1 MILIAHRGASGYC
14 LENTMASF
22 EKALEMGATMIELDV
37 QLTADEKIVVYHDF
51 ELGRIVKGEGFIKD
65 QLSEDLVKLDIP
77 LLEDVLDLVPSDVVI
92 NVEIKRLGIDRRDV
106 AQKVYTMVEEK
117 GRLESITFSAFDHQ
131 ILLDL
136 QSLGAKRL
144 GLLLDSGMVR
154 PWDYMQ
160 SIGLHCISINQSK
173 AFIHPQFVEQAH
185 AHGYQVFSYTVN
197 EPQVAKA
204 FETFGVDG
212 IFTNY
217 LDILNKE

>member
-51 ELGRIVKGEGFIKD
+51 ELGRIAKGEGFIKD

-106 AQKVYTMVEEK
+106 AQK
-117 GRLESITFSAFDHQ
+117 SIYN
-131 ILLDL
+131 
-136 QSLGAKRL
+136 G
-144 GLLLDSGMVR
+144 
-154 PWDYMQ
+154 
-160 SIGLHCISINQSK
+160 
-173 AFIHPQFVEQAH
+173 
-185 AHGYQVFSYTVN
+185 
-197 EPQVAKA
+197 
-204 FETFGVDG
+204 
-212 IFTNY
+212 
-217 LDILNKE
+217 